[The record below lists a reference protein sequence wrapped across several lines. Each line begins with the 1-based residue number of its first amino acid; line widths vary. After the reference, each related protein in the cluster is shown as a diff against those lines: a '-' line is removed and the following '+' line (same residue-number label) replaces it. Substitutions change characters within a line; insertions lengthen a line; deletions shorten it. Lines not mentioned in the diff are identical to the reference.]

1 MKQRRWVLIWALA
14 LSSQSMAAGIYKWVD
29 EQGNVQYT
37 QTPPPDKPAT
47 RFETRPEP
55 VDTEGALEKLEQQ
68 KDKSDAFL
76 KERAAQAEEQKK
88 SEQEAAK
95 LSEQCARARKNLEQL
110 ETTNRLFS
118 PNEEGDRVR
127 MTEEERQ
134 AGMTKAKSQIEEF
147 CKKKTPGK

>member
-1 MKQRRWVLIWALA
+1 MKQRWWVLIWAFA
-14 LSSQSMAAGIYKWVD
+14 ASSQSLGAGIYKWVD
-29 EQGNVQYT
+29 EQGKVQYT

-68 KDKSDAFL
+68 KDKSDAFF
-76 KERAAQAEEQKK
+76 KERDTQTKELKK

-95 LSEQCARARKNLEQL
+95 RSEQCARARENLAQL
-110 ETTNRLFS
+110 ETINRLFRTD
-118 PNEEGDRVR
+118 EAGDRVK

-134 AGMTKAKSQIEEF
+134 AGITTARSQIKEY
-147 CKKKTPGK
+147 CNKKAATK